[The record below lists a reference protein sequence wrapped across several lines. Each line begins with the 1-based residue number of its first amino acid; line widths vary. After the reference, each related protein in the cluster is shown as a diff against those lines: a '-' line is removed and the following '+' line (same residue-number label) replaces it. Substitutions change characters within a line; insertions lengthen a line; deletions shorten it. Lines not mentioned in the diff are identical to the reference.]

1 MFDYEIVLDSLQKVK
16 KSIETITERISDV
29 NDLSELLC
37 SPIGELRFDAICMNL
52 ITIGESIKCIDK
64 QTHS

>member
-37 SPIGELRFDAICMNL
+37 SPIGVLRFDAIL
-52 ITIGESIKCIDK
+52 GESIKYIDK
-64 QTHS
+64 QTHG